1 MIAVVYS
8 GTKTAIWKIAKDGK
22 TIAECT
28 MPGINPFF
36 VDQKALLQQLNKKTI
51 LINHAEQ
58 IKKIYVFSAGATS
71 QERKDEL
78 ATSLSLFFKFSKIIV
93 QDDLHGAAIAA
104 CFHKSGIVGILGSG
118 SNCSYF
124 DGHHLEENNFGLGFI
139 LGDEGS
145 ANYLGKIIL
154 KYYLQEKLPAE
165 LLAKFKKKYDIDR
178 SEILE
183 RVYKKTMAQ
192 QFLSSFLDFYIE
204 NRDHEYIQQLIDNAF
219 QRYVYIYML
228 PTIALH
234 PEKEIHFV
242 GIVAGNFQDRLRLI
256 AEKNG
261 FEITTITKEPIYNLL
276 NYYSN

>member
-22 TIAECT
+22 TIAECS

-36 VDQKALLQQLNKKTI
+36 VDQKSLLQQLNKKTT

-58 IKKIYVFSAGATS
+58 IKKIHVFAAGATCI
-71 QERKDEL
+71 ERRNEL
-78 ATSLSLFFKFSKIIV
+78 AESLSLFFKFAKISV
-93 QDDLHGAAIAA
+93 HDDLHGAAIAA
-104 CFHKSGIVGILGSG
+104 CFNKTGIVGILGSG
-118 SNCSYF
+118 ANCAYF
-124 DGHHLEENNFGLGFI
+124 NGHNPVANNFGLGFI

-154 KYYLQEKLPAE
+154 KHFLQEKLPVE
-165 LLAKFKKKYDIDR
+165 LLKKFGTKYDLNR

-183 RVYKKTMAQ
+183 RVYKKSLAQ

-204 NRDHEYIQQLIDNAF
+204 NREHVYIQQLIDDAF
-219 QRYVYIYML
+219 QRYINTYLL
-228 PTIALH
+228 PTLKEY
-234 PEKEIHFV
+234 PGKEIHFV
-242 GIVAGNFQDRLRLI
+242 GIVAGNFQDRLRLV
-256 AEKNG
+256 AEKNN

>member
-8 GTKTAIWKIAKDGK
+8 GTKTAVWKIAKEGK
-22 TIAECT
+22 LVAECT

-58 IKKIYVFSAGATS
+58 IKQIYVFSAGATCI
-71 QERKDEL
+71 ERRAEL
-78 ATSLSLFFKFSKIIV
+78 AASLALFFKHSKISV

-104 CFHKSGIVGILGSG
+104 CFNKSGIVSILGSG
-118 SNCSYF
+118 ANCAYF
-124 DGHHLEENNFGLGFI
+124 DGDHPEKNNFGLGFI

-154 KYYLQEKLPAE
+154 KHYLQQKLPAE
-165 LLAKFKKKYDIDR
+165 LIKKFSLKYDLNRADV
-178 SEILE
+178 LE

-192 QFLSSFLDFYIE
+192 QFLSSFLDFFIDNNE
-204 NRDHEYIQQLIDNAF
+204 HPYIQQIIDNAF
-219 QRYVYIYML
+219 QRYINTYLL
-228 PTIALH
+228 PTIKLH
-234 PEKEIHFV
+234 PDKEVHFV
-242 GIVAGNFQDRLRLI
+242 GIVAGNFQDRLRLL
-256 AEKNG
+256 AAKNG

>member
-8 GTKTAIWKIAKDGK
+8 GTKTAIWRIAKDGR
-22 TIAECT
+22 TVAECT

-71 QERKDEL
+71 QERKNEL
-78 ATSLSLFFKFSKIIV
+78 AESLSLFFKYSKITV

-118 SNCSYF
+118 ANCSYF
-124 DGHHLEENNFGLGFI
+124 DGTNLEANNFGLGFI

-154 KYYLQEKLPAE
+154 KYYLQEKLPAD
-165 LLAKFKKKYDIDR
+165 LLAKFKKKYDLNR

-183 RVYKKTMAQ
+183 RVYKKTQAQ
-192 QFLSSFLDFYIE
+192 QFLSSFLDFYLE

-228 PTIALH
+228 PTIKQH

-242 GIVAGNFQDRLRLI
+242 GIVAGNFQDRLRLV
-256 AEKNG
+256 AEHNG
-261 FEITTITKEPIYNLL
+261 FVITTITKEPIYNLL

>member
-8 GTKTAIWKIAKDGK
+8 GTKTAIWKIARDGK
-22 TIAECT
+22 TIAECS

-36 VDQKALLQQLNKKTI
+36 VDQKALLQQLNKKTT

-71 QERKDEL
+71 PEKRKEL
-78 ATSLSLFFKFSKIIV
+78 ADSLSLFFKYSKITV
-93 QDDLHGAAIAA
+93 QDDLFGAAIAA
-104 CFHKSGIVGILGSG
+104 CFNKSGIVGILGSG
-118 SNCSYF
+118 ANCAYF
-124 DGHHLEENNFGLGFI
+124 DGHHPEKNNFGLGFI

-165 LLAKFKKKYDIDR
+165 LIKKFSNKYDLNRADV
-178 SEILE
+178 LE
-183 RVYKKTMAQ
+183 RVYKKSLAQ

-204 NRDHEYIQQLIDNAF
+204 NREHPYIQQLIDEAF
-219 QRYVYIYML
+219 QRYINIYLL
-228 PTIALH
+228 PTLKLH
-234 PEKEIHFV
+234 PKKEVHFV
-242 GIVAGNFQDRLRLI
+242 GIVAGNFQDRLRLV
-256 AEKNG
+256 AQKNG
-261 FEITTITKEPIYNLL
+261 FEISTITKEPIYNLL

>member
-8 GTKTAIWKIAKDGK
+8 GTKTAIWKIARDGK
-22 TIAECT
+22 TIAECS

-36 VDQKALLQQLNKKTI
+36 VDQKTLLQQLNKKTI

-58 IKKIYVFSAGATS
+58 IKKIHVFAAGATS
-71 QERKDEL
+71 AEKRNEL
-78 ATSLSLFFKFSKIIV
+78 AESLSLFFKFSKITV
-93 QDDLHGAAIAA
+93 QDDLYGAAIAA
-104 CFHKSGIVGILGSG
+104 CYTKTGIVGILGSG
-118 SNCSYF
+118 ANCAYF
-124 DGHHLEENNFGLGFI
+124 NGQHPVQNNFGLGFI

-165 LLAKFKKKYDIDR
+165 LLKKFSKKYDLNR
-178 SEILE
+178 PEILE
-183 RVYKKTMAQ
+183 RVYKKSLAQ

-204 NRDHEYIQQLIDNAF
+204 NREHPYIQQLIDDAF
-219 QRYVYIYML
+219 QRYISTYLL
-228 PTIALH
+228 PTLKLH
-234 PEKEIHFV
+234 PGKEIHFV
-242 GIVAGNFQDRLRLI
+242 GIVAGNFQDRLRLV
-256 AEKNG
+256 AQKNN

>member
-8 GTKTAIWKIAKDGK
+8 GTKTAVWKIAKEGK
-22 TIAECT
+22 LVAECT

-58 IKKIYVFSAGATS
+58 IKQIYVFSAGATCI
-71 QERKDEL
+71 ERRAEL
-78 ATSLSLFFKFSKIIV
+78 AASLSLFFKYSKITV

-104 CFHKSGIVGILGSG
+104 CFNKSGIVSILGSG
-118 SNCSYF
+118 ANCAYF
-124 DGHHLEENNFGLGFI
+124 DGNNPETNNFGLGFI

-154 KYYLQEKLPAE
+154 KHYLQQKLPAE
-165 LLAKFKKKYDIDR
+165 LIKKFSLKYDLNR
-178 SEILE
+178 SDVLE

-192 QFLSSFLDFYIE
+192 QFLSSFLDFFIE
-204 NRDHEYIQQLIDNAF
+204 NREHPYIQQIIDNAF
-219 QRYVYIYML
+219 QRYITTYLL
-228 PTIALH
+228 PTIDLH
-234 PEKEIHFV
+234 PDKEVHFV
-242 GIVAGNFQDRLRLI
+242 GIVAGNFQDRLRLL